1 MRIGILTHPLR
12 FNYGGILQ
20 CYALTVCLKKM
31 GHDPIV
37 IRREFDKSFFLWEW
51 IRAILRFMH
60 FPRYYS
66 SNAVDRT
73 VNIRP
78 FVDKYIVRT
87 LPIRSQKQIK
97 KVCRKYD
104 LDVVIVG
111 SDQVWR
117 ADYALNFGYNYFLDF
132 VPENVVRFSY
142 AASFGL
148 SEWNYTI
155 EQTLHI
161 KDLLKNFRGISV
173 REEDGARLC
182 RSYLDID
189 AQLVAD
195 PTILLSVADYDL
207 IASSR
212 LIKESYV
219 FIYWLGDKKEIV
231 PTIEK
236 YKAESK
242 VVVYVGLRDLTMFPS
257 IADWLS
263 YIKYADI
270 VVTDSFHGC
279 VFSLLYHRPLQVFEN
294 KSGGYGRIM
303 SLIHMLGLTE
313 EQFLQCDYDYYGID
327 KSISNIHNTSKK
339 FIINSI
345 A

>member
-117 ADYALNFGYNYFLDF
+117 ADYAMNFGYNYFLDF
-132 VPENVVRFSY
+132 VPSSVVKLSY

-148 SEWNYTI
+148 SEWGYTN

-173 REEDGARLC
+173 REEDGVRLC
-182 RSYLDID
+182 RRYLDID
-189 AQLVAD
+189 VQLMAD
-195 PTILLSVADYDL
+195 PTMLLSVADYDM
-207 IASSR
+207 ISSSR
-212 LIKESYV
+212 LIKDNFV
-219 FIYWLGDKKEIV
+219 FIYWLGDKTEII
-231 PTIEK
+231 PTIDK
-236 YKAESK
+236 YKAEGK
-242 VVVYVGLRDLTMFPS
+242 IVVYVGLRDVKELPS
-257 IADWLS
+257 IENWLS

-303 SLIHMLGLTE
+303 SLIHLLGLNE
-313 EQFLQCDYDYYGID
+313 EQLLQSDYNYDIIEKKILEIHD
-327 KSISNIHNTSKK
+327 KSKR
-339 FIINSI
+339 FVLNSI